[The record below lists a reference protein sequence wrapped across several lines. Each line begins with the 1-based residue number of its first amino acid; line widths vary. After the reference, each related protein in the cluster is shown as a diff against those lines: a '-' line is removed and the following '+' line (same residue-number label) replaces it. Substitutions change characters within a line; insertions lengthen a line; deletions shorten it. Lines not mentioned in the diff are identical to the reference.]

1 MIKTLR
7 YNYRIYPTETQKVL
21 LAQTFG
27 CARYIYNY
35 ALDLIQSDYK
45 AGIRTTTAD
54 VEALI
59 PYMKLQDST
68 QWLRGVSSV
77 TLQQSLRHLHKAY
90 DNFFNPKLKSKMPV
104 FKKKSGDQS
113 VSLTKSG
120 FRFKD
125 GQLWLAKDD
134 SPMKVIWSRP
144 LPASPD
150 SITITKNT
158 SNQYFVSCVMELELQ
173 PLPALN
179 SLEGACANEV
189 DNTAVGIDL
198 GIRDFATLS
207 DGTRIA
213 NPRYLEHEL
222 GKLGC
227 MQRLFSRKYEYAKT
241 HGKTE
246 SVTGKDGKVHEVV
259 VQSQS
264 MRRLQERIRKC
275 HLRIKNMRKE
285 FLMKLASKLVH
296 KNQVIVIYP
305 LHFVSLVASNFEDL
319 HVKGMAKNSRLARRI
334 GDVGWGMFRRFLQ
347 HQCNKTGRYLVVIDR
362 WFPSS
367 QLCHKCKYQ
376 FTGLKAQKYWTCP
389 CCGTIHDRD
398 YNASRNIKDEGLRR
412 LTVSPLAYRYAAAGN

>member
-21 LAQTFG
+21 LARSFG

-35 ALDLIQSDYK
+35 ALNLIQSDYK

-173 PLPALN
+173 PLPALD
-179 SLEGACANEV
+179 SL
-189 DNTAVGIDL
+189 DTAVGIDL

-222 GKLGC
+222 GKLRRL
-227 MQRLFSRKYEYAKT
+227 QRLFSRKYEFAKT

-246 SVTGKDGKVHEVV
+246 SLTGKDGKDGKVHVLV
-259 VQSQS
+259 VQSNT

-275 HLRIKNMRKE
+275 HLRIKNMRRD
-285 FLMKLASKLVH
+285 FLMQLASKLVH
-296 KNQVIVIYP
+296 YP
-305 LHFVSLVASNFEDL
+305 L
-319 HVKGMAKNSRLARRI
+319 
-334 GDVGWGMFRRFLQ
+334 
-347 HQCNKTGRYLVVIDR
+347 
-362 WFPSS
+362 
-367 QLCHKCKYQ
+367 
-376 FTGLKAQKYWTCP
+376 
-389 CCGTIHDRD
+389 
-398 YNASRNIKDEGLRR
+398 
-412 LTVSPLAYRYAAAGN
+412 RYASLAQAL

>member
-21 LAQTFG
+21 LAQSFG

-90 DNFFNPKLKSKMPV
+90 DNFFNPKLKSKLPI

-158 SNQYFVSCVMELELQ
+158 SNQYFVSCVMELEIQ

-222 GKLGC
+222 GKLRC

-275 HLRIKNMRKE
+275 HLRIKNMRKD
-285 FLMKLASKLVH
+285 FLMQLASRIVH
-296 KNQVIVIYP
+296 KNQVIVI
-305 LHFVSLVASNFEDL
+305 EDL

-334 GDVGWGMFRRFLQ
+334 GDVGLS
-347 HQCNKTGRYLVVIDR
+347 TSLRYV
-362 WFPSS
+362 S
-367 QLCHKCKYQ
+367 
-376 FTGLKAQKYWTCP
+376 
-389 CCGTIHDRD
+389 
-398 YNASRNIKDEGLRR
+398 ASALGD
-412 LTVSPLAYRYAAAGN
+412 VSPVFAASMQ

>member
-1 MIKTLR
+1 MLKTLR

-21 LAQTFG
+21 LAQSFG

-77 TLQQSLRHLHKAY
+77 TLQHSLRHLHKAY

-113 VSLTKSG
+113 VSLTKAG

-125 GQLWLAKDD
+125 GQLWLAKDA

-158 SNQYFVSCVMELELQ
+158 SDQYFISCVVEVELSQFPTLD
-173 PLPALN
+173 
-179 SLEGACANEV
+179 SL
-189 DNTAVGIDL
+189 DTAVGIDL

-207 DGTRIA
+207 DGTVIP

-222 GKLGC
+222 GKLRRL
-227 MQRLFSRKYEYAKT
+227 QRLFSRKYEFAKT

-246 SVTGKDGKVHEVV
+246 SLTGKDGKDGKVHVLV
-259 VQSQS
+259 VQSNT

-275 HLRIKNMRKE
+275 HLRIKNMRRD
-285 FLMKLASKLVH
+285 FLMQLASKLVH

-319 HVKGMAKNSRLARRI
+319 HVKGMVKNSRLARRI
-334 GDVGWGMFRRFLQ
+334 GDAGLSTSLRF
-347 HQCNKTGRYLVVIDR
+347 V
-362 WFPSS
+362 S
-367 QLCHKCKYQ
+367 
-376 FTGLKAQKYWTCP
+376 
-389 CCGTIHDRD
+389 
-398 YNASRNIKDEGLRR
+398 ASALGN
-412 LTVSPLAYRYAAAGN
+412 VSPVFAASMR

>member
-1 MIKTLR
+1 MLKTLR

-21 LAQTFG
+21 LAQSFG

-113 VSLTKSG
+113 VSLTKAG

-125 GQLWLAKDD
+125 GQLWLAKDA

-158 SNQYFVSCVMELELQ
+158 SDQYFISCVVEVELSQFPTLD
-173 PLPALN
+173 
-179 SLEGACANEV
+179 SL
-189 DNTAVGIDL
+189 DTAVGIDL

-207 DGTRIA
+207 DGTVIP

-222 GKLGC
+222 AKLRRL
-227 MQRLFSRKYEYAKT
+227 QRLFSRKYEYAKM
-241 HGKTE
+241 HGQTE
-246 SVTGKDGKVHEVV
+246 SVTGKNGKVHVLV
-259 VQSQS
+259 VQSNT
-264 MRRLQERIRKC
+264 MRRLQSKIRKC
-275 HLRIKNMRKE
+275 HLRIKNMRRD
-285 FLMKLASKLVH
+285 FLMQLASRIVH
-296 KNQVIVIYP
+296 KNQVIVI
-305 LHFVSLVASNFEDL
+305 EDL
-319 HVKGMAKNSRLARRI
+319 HVKGMSKNSRLARRI
-334 GDVGWGMFRRFLQ
+334 SDVGLSTSLRYVSASALGDVSPVF
-347 HQCNKTGRYLVVIDR
+347 
-362 WFPSS
+362 
-367 QLCHKCKYQ
+367 
-376 FTGLKAQKYWTCP
+376 A
-389 CCGTIHDRD
+389 
-398 YNASRNIKDEGLRR
+398 ASMQ
-412 LTVSPLAYRYAAAGN
+412 